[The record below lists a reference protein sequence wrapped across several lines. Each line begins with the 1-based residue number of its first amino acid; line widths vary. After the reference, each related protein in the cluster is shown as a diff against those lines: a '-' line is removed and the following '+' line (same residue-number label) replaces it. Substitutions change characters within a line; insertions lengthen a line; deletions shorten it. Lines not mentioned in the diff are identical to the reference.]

1 MMKQLDN
8 AFIAT
13 MEMVIL
19 LGDNH
24 LRVVRLLRECIG
36 IAKSAYWLDLISGE
50 DYTCIYRSI
59 SDSVSLSCIS
69 LYLRASCP

>member
-1 MMKQLDN
+1 MIKQLDN

-50 DYTCIYRSI
+50 DYTCIYRSL
-59 SDSVSLSCIS
+59 SDSESRILKE
-69 LYLRASCP
+69 LYRR